1 MKAKLSSLA
10 LPLSRGLVL
19 ALCFGLVMTLVL
31 AACGG
36 GNSPNG
42 PSTSS
47 DSSGGTS
54 SAGSTNPD
62 AIKING
68 FEATLEEKRVVID
81 GVVNATTADPIVR
94 VTYSISGGTAT
105 LSWISYNGSPLTGPI
120 TFLPDETRRSFDL
133 NDAKIDLRKEEI
145 KCGVTYTVSVVAVTN
160 SGQTASSGPGTF
172 VKPDALCETGPS
184 SGSQPSSSSSV
195 ANWVFEGPIDGQA
208 YARVAYPIGSGS
220 FTLLTDDD
228 AIATNTVDQPDIQ
241 IVSGAIRGS
250 VVPCKD
256 DGTSAGENGDVHP
269 GEPYSSRGYPC
280 LGSNRATSTNLSQQG
295 SDGDEGLQLKNYYL
309 VYLNDGNVYL
319 LFFTIGDGGSKTK
332 YPLKYIYWRATEKP

>member
-1 MKAKLSSLA
+1 MKAKLSFLA
-10 LPLSRGLVL
+10 LPLTSGLMLV
-19 ALCFGLVMTLVL
+19 LCFGLVMSLVL

-36 GNSPNG
+36 GSSPNG
-42 PSTSS
+42 PATSS
-47 DSSGGTS
+47 PSTGGYSSGGTVV
-54 SAGSTNPD
+54 AGKIDLDGFAVTNYQP
-62 AIKING
+62 NSNS
-68 FEATLEEKRVVID
+68 VVIE
-81 GVVNATTADPIVR
+81 GTFIATPADPIVK
-94 VTYSISGGTAT
+94 VQYSISGGDSK
-105 LSWISYNGSPLTGPI
+105 LSWISYNRSPLTGPI
-120 TFLPDETRRSFDL
+120 TGIEQNSFDL
-133 NDAKIDLRKEEI
+133 NDAKIDLRNDEI
-145 KCGVTYTVSVVAVTN
+145 KCGITYNITVEAWTKTGLRAANGGSFEKT
-160 SGQTASSGPGTF
+160 GCF
-172 VKPDALCETGPS
+172 VEPS
-184 SGSQPSSSSSV
+184 SGSQPSSSSVPS
-195 ANWVFEGPIDGQA
+195 WVFEGPIDGQA

-228 AIATNTVDQPDIQ
+228 AITTNTVDQPDIQ

-332 YPLKYIYWRATEKP
+332 YPIKYIYWRAAGHP